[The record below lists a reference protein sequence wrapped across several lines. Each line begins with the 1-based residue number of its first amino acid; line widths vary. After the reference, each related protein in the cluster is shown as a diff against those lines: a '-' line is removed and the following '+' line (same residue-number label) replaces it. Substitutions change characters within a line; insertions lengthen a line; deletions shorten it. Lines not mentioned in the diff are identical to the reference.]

1 MLYNLIKVKEL
12 LIQFQMEKIIG
23 FEASLM
29 VIKEYKQLKFKQK
42 EEIIF
47 QEQLLI
53 LHFQSM
59 EIFEATMY
67 RKNLVE
73 QRMID

>member
-23 FEASLM
+23 FEDSLM

-67 RKNLVE
+67 QKNLVE

>member
-1 MLYNLIKVKEL
+1 
-12 LIQFQMEKIIG
+12 
-23 FEASLM
+23 M

-47 QEQLLI
+47 QEQRLI

-59 EIFEATMY
+59 EIFEVTMY
-67 RKNLVE
+67 QKNLVG
-73 QRMID
+73 QKMID

>member
-47 QEQLLI
+47 QE
-53 LHFQSM
+53 
-59 EIFEATMY
+59 
-67 RKNLVE
+67 
-73 QRMID
+73 

>member
-29 VIKEYKQLKFKQK
+29 FIKEYKQLKFKQK

-67 RKNLVE
+67 QKNLVE

>member
-67 RKNLVE
+67 QKNLVE

>member
-23 FEASLM
+23 FEGFLM

-47 QEQLLI
+47 QEQL
-53 LHFQSM
+53 
-59 EIFEATMY
+59 
-67 RKNLVE
+67 
-73 QRMID
+73 